1 MLSDNDIENLIQPFI
16 DRQQA
21 LESFVIDTIAKRV
34 GEIGTLSKT
43 DVYRLQQLYKTG
55 SNVRL
60 INQQLAKV
68 LNIQEKSVK
77 KMIKNVAVQTYY
89 VDAKPFYDYRR
100 RMQLPYADN
109 DRLQKSV
116 NAISKQT
123 ADTFKNLSNSKAV
136 GFYIRDLKNPS
147 RLKFQTIPET
157 YQSIIDEAVQSVQT
171 GVLDFDTAMRKSL
184 KQLNDSGIRRV
195 YWDSGYSRRLDS
207 TVRMNILGGIRQ
219 INQAVQRQ
227 IADEIK
233 ADGIE
238 LSAHS
243 FSAPD
248 HEPIQGHIFTLDNFD
263 RLQSEMPFEDTY
275 GNKFISI
282 RRPIGEWNCKHFTQ
296 AVIIATHKPT
306 WSLQELDELKNAN
319 AKGYTSKDG
328 KHYTMY
334 ECTQVQRRYETDI
347 RYAKEGYMMAKE
359 AKNEQLMEFY
369 KTKIARLNSE
379 YRQFSKDCGL
389 TRQKNRASIQGFSY

>member
-1 MLSDNDIENLIQPFI
+1 MLSDVEIDNLIQPFV
-16 DRQQA
+16 DRQIA
-21 LESFVIDTIAKRV
+21 LESFVINNMATRV
-34 GEIGTLSKT
+34 KEIGTLSKT

-60 INQQLAKV
+60 INQQLSKL
-68 LNIQEKSVK
+68 LNVQEKSVK
-77 KMIKNVAVQTYY
+77 KMIRDVAVKTYY
-89 VDAKPFYDYRR
+89 VDAKPYYDYRR
-100 RMQLPYADN
+100 RTQLPLKSN
-109 DRLQKSV
+109 DRLQKSI
-116 NAISKQT
+116 NAIGKQT
-123 ADTFKNLSNSKAV
+123 ADTFKNLSNSKAI

-147 RLKFQTIPET
+147 QLKFQSIPQT
-157 YQSIIDEAVQSVQT
+157 YQSVIDEAIQSVQT
-171 GVLDFDTAMRKSL
+171 GVLDFDTAMRRTL
-184 KQLNDSGIRRV
+184 KQLNDSGIRRL

-248 HEPIQGHIFTLDNFD
+248 HEPVQGHIFTLENFD
-263 RLQSEMPFEDTY
+263 KLQNDMSFEDVN
-275 GNKFISI
+275 GNQFAPI

-296 AVIIATHKPT
+296 AVIIAVHKPT
-306 WSLQELDELKNAN
+306 WDLKELEELKQAN
-319 AKGYTSKDG
+319 AKGYTTKDG

-347 RYAKEGYMMAKE
+347 RYAKEGYMMAKD
-359 AKNEQLMEFY
+359 AGNEQLMDFY
-369 KTKIARLNSE
+369 KAKINRLNTE

-389 TRQKNRASIQGFSY
+389 STQNSRKTVQNFYY